1 MVKAIFL
8 DKDGTLVDNSGYPTI
23 IPTDKLLYHDIL
35 VGLSWLQQQGYVL
48 ILISNQSWIAK
59 GRLSQTEV
67 QMIFSSVW
75 QQLRQAGILIKDMF
89 YCPHA
94 SWDNCSCRKP
104 LPKLILK
111 AVKKHGIDLSKSYM
125 VGDMEDDILAGQRA
139 GVKTILVQTGCGKK
153 YVSTVIP
160 DFIISNLNHIHE
172 VIDND

>member
-75 QQLRQAGILIKDMF
+75 QQLRQADILIKD
-89 YCPHA
+89 
-94 SWDNCSCRKP
+94 NR
-104 LPKLILK
+104 
-111 AVKKHGIDLSKSYM
+111 
-125 VGDMEDDILAGQRA
+125 
-139 GVKTILVQTGCGKK
+139 
-153 YVSTVIP
+153 
-160 DFIISNLNHIHE
+160 
-172 VIDND
+172 